1 MKFKDILISG
11 KERPQEK
18 VIANQMSS
26 ALYVLIKED
35 LSGFW
40 FRSENNYIPNFALY
54 IITAHTISHNS
65 ELIMIGMSFVTIEV
79 GLSPIFF

>member
-18 VIANQMSS
+18 VIANKMSS

-35 LSGFW
+35 LSG
-40 FRSENNYIPNFALY
+40 ENNYIPNFALY

-65 ELIMIGMSFVTIEV
+65 ELIMIGISFVTIEV